1 MDLGQTGRE
10 AMESHFVKLNIVN
23 VITISLAAL
32 LGYGLLVGAVIVA
45 RKLGIAQGAVASQS
59 GS

>member
-1 MDLGQTGRE
+1 
-10 AMESHFVKLNIVN
+10 MESHFVKLNIVN